1 MKQRKNKMKNVF
13 ATIAGAALA
22 AWAAP
27 ASAGVIFSDD
37 GEDLRQSN
45 PFFQFV
51 IDLEGFFDVTL
62 SFDTDGKGNEE
73 CGTGGVDCL
82 TVSIN
87 DNPILGLDGISVPR
101 PEDSFGPILLG
112 AGADNQLITLR
123 FESAFSASHE
133 KFEISNIKLKNYTV
147 AEPAPLALFGLGLAG
162 LGYVRRRRLT

>member
-13 ATIAGAALA
+13 ATIAVAALA

-87 DNPILGLDGISVPR
+87 GNPILGLDGISVPR

-112 AGADNQLITLR
+112 AVADNQLIILK
-123 FESAFSASHE
+123 FESAFSASRE